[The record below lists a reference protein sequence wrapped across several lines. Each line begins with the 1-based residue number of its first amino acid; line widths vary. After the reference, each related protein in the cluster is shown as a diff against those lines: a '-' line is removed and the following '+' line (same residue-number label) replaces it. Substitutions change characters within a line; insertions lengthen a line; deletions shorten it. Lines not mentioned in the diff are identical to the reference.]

1 MADDALS
8 LTVGSRLREAREA
21 RQLSLRGLA
30 RAVDLSPGMLSQI
43 ENGHARPSVGT
54 LWALVSELGLSL
66 DAVFPTL
73 DETAGPDAPAEAEVA
88 APSSPVVQRAGRRQ
102 VLQLSGDVSWEQLNA
117 PDDTDVVFAHVTYRP
132 GEATPGH
139 ADLPLARHTGREY
152 GYVVSGRLVVEVG
165 SDEVE
170 LGPGDAITFGSETPH
185 RFRAAGDE
193 PARAVWFN
201 RAR

>member
-21 RQLSLRGLA
+21 RQLSLRSLA

-43 ENGHARPSVGT
+43 ENGRARPSVGT

-66 DAVFPTL
+66 DAVFPSAE
-73 DETAGPDAPAEAEVA
+73 ETATPTPAG
-88 APSSPVVQRAGRRQ
+88 PVVQRAGRRQ
-102 VLQLSGDVSWEQLNA
+102 VLELSGDVSWEQLNA
-117 PDDTDVVFAHVTYRP
+117 PDDTDVVFAYVTYRP
-132 GEATPGH
+132 GGESQEHGG
-139 ADLPLARHTGREY
+139 LPLARHTGQEY

-165 SDEVE
+165 DDEVE
-170 LGPGDAITFGSETPH
+170 LGPGDAITFGSDAPH
-185 RFRAAGDE
+185 RFRAAGQE
-193 PARAVWFN
+193 PACAVWFN

>member
-21 RQLSLRGLA
+21 RQLTLRSLA

-66 DAVFPTL
+66 DAVFPQ
-73 DETAGPDAPAEAEVA
+73 AEAST
-88 APSSPVVQRAGRRQ
+88 PSGPVVQRAGRRQ
-102 VLQLSGDVSWEQLNA
+102 VLELSGDVSWEQLNA

-132 GEATPGH
+132 GEASH
-139 ADLPLARHTGREY
+139 EHVDLPLARHTGQEY

-165 SDEVE
+165 DDEVE

-185 RFRAAGDE
+185 RFRAAGAE

>member
-8 LTVGSRLREAREA
+8 LTVGTRLREAREA

-66 DAVFPTL
+66 DALFPAV
-73 DETAGPDAPAEAEVA
+73 DETEA
-88 APSSPVVQRAGRRQ
+88 APRSGPVVQRAGSRQ
-102 VLQLSGDVSWEQLNA
+102 VLELSGDVSWEQLNA
-117 PDDTDVVFAHVTYRP
+117 PDDTGVVFAHVTYRP
-132 GEATPGH
+132 GEATHEH
-139 ADLPLARHTGREY
+139 ADLPRARHTGQEY

-165 SDEVE
+165 DDEVE
-170 LGPGDAITFGSETPH
+170 LGPGDAITFDSETPH
-185 RFRAAGDE
+185 RFRAAGEE